1 MDTDKKR
8 RKNRGKRVQDS
19 SFMDTVRAS
28 FIRWSALE
36 KWRELDDLRTTL
48 GMSLEQAVDEAG
60 RFPNRGRYQ
69 ALWIGRW
76 KSELLAG
83 TIADDAGA
91 IFAAIEKA
99 VAAALDD
106 EEAERK
112 AEGDRPLEE
121 DAEYKGFVDGALER
135 LLQEGDLGVG

>member
-1 MDTDKKR
+1 
-8 RKNRGKRVQDS
+8 
-19 SFMDTVRAS
+19 MDTVRAA

-48 GMSLEQAVDEAG
+48 GMSLEQALDEAG
-60 RFPNRGRYQ
+60 RFRNRGPYQ
-69 ALWIGRW
+69 ALWVERW
-76 KSELLAG
+76 KSAVRPE
-83 TIADDAGA
+83 TIGVDAGA

-112 AEGDRPLEE
+112 ARGDRPLEE
-121 DAEYKGFVDGALER
+121 DAEYKGFVDRALER
-135 LLQEGDLGVG
+135 LLQEGDLGVS

>member
-1 MDTDKKR
+1 
-8 RKNRGKRVQDS
+8 
-19 SFMDTVRAS
+19 MDTVRDS

-48 GMSLEQAVDEAG
+48 GMSLEQALDEAG
-60 RFPNRGRYQ
+60 RFPNRGRYEP
-69 ALWIGRW
+69 LWIAQW
-76 KSELLAG
+76 KSGVHPA
-83 TIADDAGA
+83 TSDAGA

-99 VAAALDD
+99 VGAALDD

-112 AEGDRPLEE
+112 ARGDRPLEE
-121 DAEYKGFVDGALER
+121 DAEYKAFVDSALER